1 MNYTEEIVQNTEQ
14 LFDMSYVNKIC
25 RNDAERIKKMVAVFI
40 STLPAAVEEIKQH
53 YQRQDY
59 DAVKKT
65 AHRIKPVILIY
76 AIVKAERVIL
86 DIEKMAKN
94 QIGIDELAI
103 KIETLQTS
111 ISTVVEEMK
120 RTFNL

>member
-1 MNYTEEIVQNTEQ
+1 MNYQETIVQNAEQ

-25 RNDAERIKKMVAVFI
+25 RNNHDKIKKMVSVFV
-40 STLPAAVEEIKQH
+40 STIPAAVEELKQA
-53 YQRQDY
+53 YERQDF

-76 AIVKAERVIL
+76 AIVKAGGVIV

-94 QIGIDELAI
+94 RSGIHELSS
-103 KIETLQTS
+103 KIETLQYTIHS
-111 ISTVVEEMK
+111 VVDEMK
-120 RTFNL
+120 KDYIL